1 MRLGLGLGLSL
12 GLGLRSGGRRNLSR
26 IASSLISQY
35 IDGESSEVVIKNTL
49 TCPDLAHILSIAY
62 PQIVAHE
69 AMLQYDGTEAE
80 VNLLFWADVSV
91 LAHILSI
98 AYPQIVVHE
107 ALLQYDDED
116 APELNSLF
124 WAFEQE
130 PIETLKQ
137 IEV

>member
-1 MRLGLGLGLSL
+1 MRLGLGL

-35 IDGESSEVVIKNTL
+35 IDGESSEVVIKNIL
-49 TCPDLAHILSIAY
+49 TCSD
-62 PQIVAHE
+62 
-69 AMLQYDGTEAE
+69 
-80 VNLLFWADVSV
+80 

-116 APELNSLF
+116 APEVNSLF

-130 PIETLKQ
+130 PIETLKK